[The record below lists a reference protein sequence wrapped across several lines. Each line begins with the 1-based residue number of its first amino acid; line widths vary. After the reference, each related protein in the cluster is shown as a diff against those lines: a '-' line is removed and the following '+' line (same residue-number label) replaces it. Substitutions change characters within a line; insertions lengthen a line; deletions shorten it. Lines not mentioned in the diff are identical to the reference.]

1 MQSLKAVLGGLLFL
15 VQFLRKGKNVS
26 KRDRFEQRT
35 TIITNF
41 ATILKH
47 NKMKKVI
54 YLLGI
59 MFLMVGAVKAQD
71 TKAEIGPE
79 IEFEKVVHDYGD
91 VPFNGN
97 GECEFRF
104 TNTGNEPLLI
114 QKPKSSCGCT
124 IPSWPNEPILPG
136 ESDVIKVTY
145 RTNRAG
151 NINKT
156 VTVTSNALKNSTV
169 VLRIKGRVLE
179 QAAEAMPE
187 KKNDFGNGSP
197 VNNH

>member
-1 MQSLKAVLGGLLFL
+1 
-15 VQFLRKGKNVS
+15 
-26 KRDRFEQRT
+26 
-35 TIITNF
+35 
-41 ATILKH
+41 
-47 NKMKKVI
+47 MKKVI

-59 MFLMVGAVKAQD
+59 MLLMAGVAKAQD
-71 TKAEIGPE
+71 KETVQLGPE
-79 IEFEKVVHDYGD
+79 IELEKVVHDYGD
-91 VPFNGN
+91 VPYNGN

-104 TNTGNEPLLI
+104 TNTGTEPLLV

-156 VTVTSNALKNSTV
+156 VTVTSNAVKNSTV

-179 QAAEAMPE
+179 QPNEVLPANNNSMGA
-187 KKNDFGNGSP
+187 P
-197 VNNH
+197 VNNQ

>member
-1 MQSLKAVLGGLLFL
+1 
-15 VQFLRKGKNVS
+15 
-26 KRDRFEQRT
+26 
-35 TIITNF
+35 
-41 ATILKH
+41 
-47 NKMKKVI
+47 MKKVI

-59 MFLMVGAVKAQD
+59 MLLMAGVAKAQD
-71 TKAEIGPE
+71 KGMVQLGPE

-91 VPFNGN
+91 VPYNGN

-104 TNTGNEPLLI
+104 TNTGTEPLLV

-136 ESDVIKVTY
+136 ESEVIKVTY

-156 VTVTSNALKNSTV
+156 VTVTSNAVKNSTV

-179 QAAEAMPE
+179 QPSEVLPANNIGMGA
-187 KKNDFGNGSP
+187 P
-197 VNNH
+197 VNKQ

>member
-1 MQSLKAVLGGLLFL
+1 
-15 VQFLRKGKNVS
+15 
-26 KRDRFEQRT
+26 
-35 TIITNF
+35 
-41 ATILKH
+41 
-47 NKMKKVI
+47 MKKVI

-59 MFLMVGAVKAQD
+59 MLLMVGVAKAQD
-71 TKAEIGPE
+71 KETVQMGPE

-91 VPFNGN
+91 IPYNGN

-104 TNTGNEPLLI
+104 TNTGTEPLLI

-136 ESDVIKVTY
+136 ESEVIKVTY

-156 VTVTSNALKNSTV
+156 VTVTSNAVKNSTV

-179 QAAEAMPE
+179 QPSEVLPE
-187 KKNDFGNGSP
+187 NNNGSGSP
-197 VNNH
+197 VNK

>member
-1 MQSLKAVLGGLLFL
+1 
-15 VQFLRKGKNVS
+15 
-26 KRDRFEQRT
+26 
-35 TIITNF
+35 
-41 ATILKH
+41 
-47 NKMKKVI
+47 MKKLI

-59 MFLMVGAVKAQD
+59 MFLMVGTAKAQD
-71 TKAEIGPE
+71 SKAAIGPE
-79 IEFEKVVHDYGD
+79 IKFDKVEHDYGD
-91 VPFNGN
+91 VPYNGD
-97 GECEFRF
+97 GTCEFRF

-114 QKPKSSCGCT
+114 QKPESSCGCT

-145 RTNRAG
+145 KTNRVG

-179 QAAEAMPE
+179 QTSEALPE
-187 KKNDFGNGSP
+187 KKNDFNNGSP
-197 VNNH
+197 VNNK

>member
-1 MQSLKAVLGGLLFL
+1 
-15 VQFLRKGKNVS
+15 
-26 KRDRFEQRT
+26 
-35 TIITNF
+35 
-41 ATILKH
+41 
-47 NKMKKVI
+47 MKKVL

-59 MFLMVGAVKAQD
+59 MLLMAGAAKAQD
-71 TKAEIGPE
+71 KETVQMGPE
-79 IEFEKVVHDYGD
+79 IEFEKLVHDYGD
-91 VPFNGN
+91 VPYNGN

-104 TNTGNEPLLI
+104 TNTGTEPLLV

-156 VTVTSNALKNSTV
+156 VTVTSNAVKNSTV
-169 VLRIKGRVLE
+169 VLRIKGRVLDQPTE
-179 QAAEAMPE
+179 VLPA
-187 KKNDFGNGSP
+187 NNNGMGAP
-197 VNNH
+197 VNNN

>member
-1 MQSLKAVLGGLLFL
+1 
-15 VQFLRKGKNVS
+15 
-26 KRDRFEQRT
+26 
-35 TIITNF
+35 
-41 ATILKH
+41 
-47 NKMKKVI
+47 MKKVI

-59 MFLMVGAVKAQD
+59 MFLMIGVAKAQD
-71 TKAEIGPE
+71 SKAQIGAEIKFDKLE
-79 IEFEKVVHDYGD
+79 HDYGD
-91 VPFNGN
+91 VPFNGD
-97 GECEFRF
+97 GTCEFRF

-145 RTNRAG
+145 KTNRVG

-156 VTVTSNALKNSTV
+156 VTVTSNAVKNSTV

-179 QAAEAMPE
+179 QANEAMPE
-187 KKNDFGNGSP
+187 KKNDFGKGSP
-197 VNNH
+197 VNKQ

>member
-1 MQSLKAVLGGLLFL
+1 
-15 VQFLRKGKNVS
+15 
-26 KRDRFEQRT
+26 
-35 TIITNF
+35 
-41 ATILKH
+41 
-47 NKMKKVI
+47 MKKVI

-59 MFLMVGAVKAQD
+59 MLFMAGAAKAQD
-71 TKAEIGPE
+71 EKAQMGAEIK
-79 IEFEKVVHDYGD
+79 FEKVVHDYGD
-91 VPFNGN
+91 VPFNGD
-97 GECEFRF
+97 GKCEFRF

-124 IPSWPNEPILPG
+124 IPSWPQEPILPG

-145 RTNRAG
+145 MTNRAG

-156 VTVTSNALKNSTV
+156 VTVTSNAVNNPTV

-179 QAAEAMPE
+179 QPNEAMPE

-197 VNNH
+197 VNNK

>member
-1 MQSLKAVLGGLLFL
+1 
-15 VQFLRKGKNVS
+15 
-26 KRDRFEQRT
+26 
-35 TIITNF
+35 
-41 ATILKH
+41 
-47 NKMKKVI
+47 MKKVI

-59 MFLMVGAVKAQD
+59 MLLMAGAAKAQEV
-71 TKAEIGPE
+71 TTQNGPE
-79 IEFEKVVHDYGD
+79 IEFEKIVHDYGD

-104 TNTGNEPLLI
+104 TNTGNEPLLV

-124 IPSWPNEPILPG
+124 IPSWPKEPILPG

-156 VTVTSNALKNSTV
+156 VTVTSNAVKNSTV

-179 QAAEAMPE
+179 QASETLPE
-187 KKNDFGNGSP
+187 KNDGAGSP
-197 VNNH
+197 VNNK

>member
-1 MQSLKAVLGGLLFL
+1 
-15 VQFLRKGKNVS
+15 
-26 KRDRFEQRT
+26 
-35 TIITNF
+35 
-41 ATILKH
+41 
-47 NKMKKVI
+47 MKKVI

-59 MFLMVGAVKAQD
+59 MFLMIGVAKAQD
-71 TKAEIGPE
+71 KKANIGPE

-91 VPFNGN
+91 VPFNGD
-97 GECEFRF
+97 GTCEFRF

-145 RTNRAG
+145 KTNRVG

-179 QAAEAMPE
+179 QATEAMPE
-187 KKNDFGNGSP
+187 KKNDFGKGSP
-197 VNNH
+197 VNKQ